1 MPSERRLHPFSVLF
15 AFLSQI
21 RTFILPGV
29 LVMIGASSRGGNDW
43 WQPWMM
49 ALVIPNAIV
58 AVIRYVTYRFRYD
71 PNELVIHSGLVF
83 RRERHIPYGRIQN
96 IDAVQ
101 NVLHRLLNVVEVRI
115 ETGGGQTPEATM
127 SVLPVSAF
135 QEMRARVFAERQ
147 ALAMGEPAVE
157 AAPTVAETPGSAVL
171 LELPPKELLLC
182 GFLEN
187 RGGVLIA
194 AGLGLAW
201 EIGLMDRLMSR
212 FGNQLSGRRMVRDL
226 ARGIFSNAE
235 VAFERIALSV
245 IGFIGL
251 LFFVRILSMVW
262 ALARLY
268 GFRLSLAAGDL
279 RSEYGL
285 TTRVVATIPLKRI
298 QTLTIKEG
306 PLHRLVGRVAV
317 RADTAGGQPKDGSG
331 RGRERES
338 LAPILP
344 RDALAT
350 FVQQVLPD
358 VHGFEAVAWQPVSS
372 RAFRREVK
380 GWLVMSL
387 IAQAASFALFGPW
400 SLLLAP
406 GLLGWA
412 IVGARKTIAHLG
424 WALTPDAVFFRTGWL
439 WRRVSIV
446 RLAKIQTVTLAA
458 SPFDRR
464 AVMARV
470 RIDTAGASESTRV
483 NIPYLPADVA
493 HGLYLQLAHE
503 AAGRRFFW

>member
-1 MPSERRLHPFSVLF
+1 M
-15 AFLSQI
+15 
-21 RTFILPGV
+21 
-29 LVMIGASSRGGNDW
+29 
-43 WQPWMM
+43 
-49 ALVIPNAIV
+49 
-58 AVIRYVTYRFRYD
+58 
-71 PNELVIHSGLVF
+71 
-83 RRERHIPYGRIQN
+83 
-96 IDAVQ
+96 
-101 NVLHRLLNVVEVRI
+101 
-115 ETGGGQTPEATM
+115 
-127 SVLPVSAF
+127 
-135 QEMRARVFAERQ
+135 
-147 ALAMGEPAVE
+147 
-157 AAPTVAETPGSAVL
+157 
-171 LELPPKELLLC
+171 
-182 GFLEN
+182 
-187 RGGVLIA
+187 
-194 AGLGLAW
+194 
-201 EIGLMDRLMSR
+201 
-212 FGNQLSGRRMVRDL
+212 
-226 ARGIFSNAE
+226 
-235 VAFERIALSV
+235 
-245 IGFIGL
+245 
-251 LFFVRILSMVW
+251 
-262 ALARLY
+262 
-268 GFRLSLAAGDL
+268 
-279 RSEYGL
+279 
-285 TTRVVATIPLKRI
+285 VATIPLKRI

-344 RDALAT
+344 RDALPT